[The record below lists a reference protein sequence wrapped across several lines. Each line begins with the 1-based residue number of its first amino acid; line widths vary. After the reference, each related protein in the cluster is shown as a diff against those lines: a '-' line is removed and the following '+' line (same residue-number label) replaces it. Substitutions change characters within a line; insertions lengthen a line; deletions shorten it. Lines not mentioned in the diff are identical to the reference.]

1 MTDLSPLY
9 SSKTA
14 AYSDALRLAPNSP
27 DVLTTRGLV
36 LFLTGKLPQAL
47 QHVQSALRLDPGH
60 EPAMQ
65 LRKRVKEV
73 ERLKEEGNKSF
84 KAGVLSDAIE
94 KYTDA
99 IQVNHFRIE
108 LQTTVTPTGPPS

>member
-1 MTDLSPLY
+1 
-9 SSKTA
+9 
-14 AYSDALRLAPNSP
+14 
-27 DVLTTRGLV
+27 
-36 LFLTGKLPQAL
+36 
-47 QHVQSALRLDPGH
+47 
-60 EPAMQ
+60 MQ

-84 KAGVLSDAIE
+84 KSGVLDDAVE

-108 LQTTVTPTGPPS
+108 HETTVMPTKFLS

>member
-1 MTDLSPLY
+1 M
-9 SSKTA
+9 K
-14 AYSDALRLAPNSP
+14 
-27 DVLTTRGLV
+27 
-36 LFLTGKLPQAL
+36 
-47 QHVQSALRLDPGH
+47 
-60 EPAMQ
+60 

-84 KAGVLSDAIE
+84 KSGVLDDAIE

-108 LQTTVTPTGPPS
+108 HETTVMPTKFLS